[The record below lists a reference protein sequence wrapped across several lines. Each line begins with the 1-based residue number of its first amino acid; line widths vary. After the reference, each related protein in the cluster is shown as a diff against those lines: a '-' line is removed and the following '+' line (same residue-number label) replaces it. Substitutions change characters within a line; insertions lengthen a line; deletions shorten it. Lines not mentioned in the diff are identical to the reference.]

1 MKIFKKNTLLY
12 ILLAQAF
19 IFSSCEDNF
28 DTGKNNKTDG
38 AISFTLAQND
48 FSVSRSSESDDVQ
61 TIEIKQRYTNFVV
74 DGDTISMCV
83 TEEPNASVYFKAS
96 EPESRGTAITTT
108 NVDHFHVRAVTSNNA
123 LYFDQRCDLPKT
135 GEGVIYTDR
144 MWPNLGTDNKLTFF
158 GYCAN
163 EGYHFNSTVNEVAD
177 ANKKRVINLNT
188 IVENKT
194 DNKIDFD
201 YEVLKNE
208 TLTDGDAEIQ
218 PDLIFAVSANK
229 TKPAT
234 LAENRPVALTFHH
247 ALSAIKFKI
256 GTIRQDITVK
266 TVALKN
272 IYGKGHCSAVAKA
285 GVSDEGNL
293 KFSWTTS
300 GEANNRYSQAVGADR
315 QSHKKGEQNTEITG
329 TDDIFM
335 LIPQDVT
342 NAEVEITF
350 EVKDNGFS
358 GTRTYTFTKN
368 ISSLFSDKRWKPDT
382 VYTIVIGI
390 DRDETGITINE
401 EMEGTAK
408 KKNVSFTNDGFADGY
423 IRAAIVG
430 FWKNSKGDIVVPWSD
445 DRLSTPEY
453 GSFDWG
459 ESKTYWKKGKN
470 DTFYYY
476 YKIVSRGETTKP
488 LFNAYTITSETP
500 IDGAVL
506 EIDIVAQLIKY
517 DNMTTST
524 SWRNNWP
531 W

>member
-28 DTGKNNKTDG
+28 DTGKNNRTDG

-144 MWPNLGTDNKLTFF
+144 MWPNLGTDNTLTFF

-163 EGYHFNSTVNEVAD
+163 ESYHFNSTVNEVAD

-234 LAENRPVALTFHH
+234 LADNRPVALTFHH

-315 QSHKKGEQNTEITG
+315 QSHKKGGQNTEITG

-358 GTRTYTFTKN
+358 GTRTYTLTKN
-368 ISSLFSDKRWKPDT
+368 ISALFSDKRWKPDT

-453 GSFDWG
+453 GTFDWG

-517 DNMTTST
+517 DNMTAYWGS
-524 SWRNNWP
+524 NWP

>member
-1 MKIFKKNTLLY
+1 MNTFKVSTSG
-12 ILLAQAF
+12 QA
-19 IFSSCEDNF
+19 N
-28 DTGKNNKTDG
+28 
-38 AISFTLAQND
+38 
-48 FSVSRSSESDDVQ
+48 
-61 TIEIKQRYTNFVV
+61 
-74 DGDTISMCV
+74 
-83 TEEPNASVYFKAS
+83 
-96 EPESRGTAITTT
+96 
-108 NVDHFHVRAVTSNNA
+108 
-123 LYFDQRCDLPKT
+123 
-135 GEGVIYTDR
+135 
-144 MWPNLGTDNKLTFF
+144 
-158 GYCAN
+158 
-163 EGYHFNSTVNEVAD
+163 
-177 ANKKRVINLNT
+177 
-188 IVENKT
+188 
-194 DNKIDFD
+194 
-201 YEVLKNE
+201 
-208 TLTDGDAEIQ
+208 
-218 PDLIFAVSANK
+218 
-229 TKPAT
+229 
-234 LAENRPVALTFHH
+234 
-247 ALSAIKFKI
+247 
-256 GTIRQDITVK
+256 
-266 TVALKN
+266 N
-272 IYGKGHCSAVAKA
+272 IY
-285 GVSDEGNL
+285 
-293 KFSWTTS
+293 
-300 GEANNRYSQAVGADR
+300 SQPVGADK

-368 ISSLFSDKRWKPDT
+368 ISSLFSEKRWKPDT

-430 FWKNSKGDIVVPWSD
+430 FWKNAHGDIVVPWSD
-445 DRLSTPEY
+445 DKLSTPEY

-517 DNMTTST
+517 DNMTAYWGS
-524 SWRNNWP
+524 NWP

>member
-74 DGDTISMCV
+74 DGDTISVCV

-123 LYFDQRCDLPKT
+123 LYFDQRCNIPKT

-144 MWPNLGTDNKLTFF
+144 MWPNLGTDNTLTLF

-163 EGYHFNSTVNEVAD
+163 EGYHFNSTVNEATEE
-177 ANKKRVINLNT
+177 NKKRLITLNT
-188 IVENKT
+188 TVENKT

-208 TLTDGDAEIQ
+208 TLKDGDAEIQ

-234 LAENRPVALTFHH
+234 LADNKPVALTFHH

-285 GVSDEGNL
+285 GVSDEANL

-300 GEANNRYSQAVGADR
+300 GQANNIYSQPVGANK

-368 ISSLFSDKRWKPDT
+368 ISSLFSGKRWKPDT

-390 DRDETGITINE
+390 DRNETGITINE
-401 EMEGTAK
+401 VMEGTAK

-445 DRLSTPEY
+445 DKLSTPEY

-459 ESKTYWKKGKN
+459 ESKKYWEKGKN

-476 YKIVSRGETTKP
+476 NKIVSRGETTEP
-488 LFNAYTITSETP
+488 LFNAYTITSEAP
-500 IDGAVL
+500 MNGAVL

-517 DNMTTST
+517 DNMTTY
-524 SWRNNWP
+524 WGANWP